1 MKHSSIYGVALIA
14 GSLGGIVT
22 MIFHPAG
29 HDLLAQADQI
39 ARRNET
45 ITVATHALAL
55 ASIPALLFGF
65 SGLSWRLGWGRP
77 PAAAA
82 FIAYAFGAA
91 AAMCAAV
98 INGLAGP
105 VLTRQI
111 LSADEPARQV
121 LNAVFLNNTM
131 LNQAFSKVFAAASS
145 TGIALWSVSI
155 LKGGRFW
162 RSVGIIGC
170 VVGAVG
176 LVGLLTGHLRMNVH
190 GFGLLVFAESVWT
203 IMVGLFLCRRDD
215 SPTS

>member
-1 MKHSSIYGVALIA
+1 MERSSIYGVALIA
-14 GSLGGIVT
+14 GSLGGVVT
-22 MIFHPAG
+22 MIFHPTG

-45 ITVATHALAL
+45 ITVASHSLAL
-55 ASIPALLFGF
+55 VSIPVLLFGF
-65 SGLSWRLGWGRP
+65 SGLSRRLGWNRP
-77 PAAAA
+77 PTAAA

-91 AAMCAAV
+91 AAMCATV

-121 LNAVFLNNTM
+121 LNAVLLNNTM

-155 LKGGRFW
+155 LKSGSFP

-176 LVGLLTGHLRMNVH
+176 LVGLLTGYLRMNVH

-215 SPTS
+215 SPTN

>member
-22 MIFHPAG
+22 MIFHPTG

-45 ITVATHALAL
+45 ITVASHSLAL
-55 ASIPALLFGF
+55 VSIPVLLFGF
-65 SGLSWRLGWGRP
+65 SGLSRRLGWDRP
-77 PAAAA
+77 LTAAA

-91 AAMCAAV
+91 AAMCATV

-111 LSADEPARQV
+111 LRADEPARQV

-145 TGIALWSVSI
+145 TGIALWSFSI
-155 LKGGRFW
+155 LKSGRFP

-170 VVGAVG
+170 VIGAVS
-176 LVGLLTGHLRMNVH
+176 LVGLLTGLLRMNVH
-190 GFGLLVFAESVWT
+190 GFGLLVFAESVWAIT
-203 IMVGLFLCRRDD
+203 LGVFLCRRDD